1 MIGGAFMR
9 IAMGATP
16 FMLAML
22 LQVAFGMTALAAG
35 LLTFVGAAGALIM
48 KTTAPPILRR
58 FGFRRVLIVNAVIT
72 GGFFLAYA
80 LFRPDTPH
88 WVIML
93 VLLAGGFFRSLQFT
107 SLNGLAY
114 AEIEQDR
121 MSRASTMSAMA
132 QQLIQSVGIGLA
144 ATLIHAFTQ
153 MAGEDQMTAATISP
167 AFLVIGAITFISLIF
182 YVRLPQDAGDEM
194 NSRS

>member
-1 MIGGAFMR
+1 
-9 IAMGATP
+9 
-16 FMLAML
+16 
-22 LQVAFGMTALAAG
+22 
-35 LLTFVGAAGALIM
+35 
-48 KTTAPPILRR
+48 
-58 FGFRRVLIVNAVIT
+58 VLMVNAVIT
-72 GGFFLAYA
+72 GVFFLAYA
-80 LFRPDTPH
+80 FFEIDTPH

-114 AEIEQDR
+114 AEVEQDR

-144 ATLIHAFTQ
+144 ATLIHVFTQ
-153 MAGEDQMTAATISP
+153 RAGQTEMSAQTISP
-167 AFLVIGAITFISLIF
+167 AFLVIGALTFVSLIF
-182 YVRLPQDAGDEM
+182 YARLPRNAGDEM